1 MLTLAGTFPLTLTDS
16 FIKHSSHIG
25 RAAVPTLFKDFIGGP
40 IYWGVF
46 YFTAVVSKEVE
57 STSTESTCTAVESTV
72 VNLADG
78 VTLLQ
83 LTATKAITAN
93 TKTNFFIF
101 FVVVGLFL
109 ERYC

>member
-1 MLTLAGTFPLTLTDS
+1 MFNLF

-46 YFTAVVSKEVE
+46 YFTAVVSTVVE
-57 STSTESTCTAVESTV
+57 SMLTESTCTAVESTV
-72 VNLADG
+72 VNFDDG

-93 TKTNFFIF
+93 VKNTFFIF
-101 FVVVGLFL
+101 ISL
-109 ERYC
+109 Y